1 MEKSKLIRFVWKGGE
16 KGGTDGVSRTFLRE
30 TIDDRCLLQRLG
42 QLGHPTQMGEM
53 ANWTPRG
60 RGVGRN

>member
-30 TIDDRCLLQRLG
+30 IIDDRSLLQRLS
-42 QLGHPTQMGEM
+42 QRGHPTQMGE
-53 ANWTPRG
+53 WLTG
-60 RGVGRN
+60 RPGGVVGRN